1 MGTRKRAGKQEKQ
14 NNIARTIWKETERS
28 VKRNELETIAA
39 ICGATRNTVGSI
51 ICDATLS
58 DEYDDR
64 TERTERSVDDGSRST
79 ATAGSSERDPTTNH
93 RL

>member
-1 MGTRKRAGKQEKQ
+1 MGYRGKKAGKK
-14 NNIARTIWKETERS
+14 NKARTIWKDTERS

-51 ICDATLS
+51 ICNATLT

-64 TERTERSVDDGSRST
+64 TERTEYERSTSDGSTTT
-79 ATAGSSERDPTTNH
+79 ATAGSNERDPTTNH

>member
-1 MGTRKRAGKQEKQ
+1 MGRRAVREKTKH
-14 NNIARTIWKETERS
+14 NLITRTIWKETERS
-28 VKRNELETIAA
+28 VKRNELDTIAA

-51 ICDATLS
+51 ICNATLT

-64 TERTERSVDDGSRST
+64 TERIERSVDDGSRST

>member
-1 MGTRKRAGKQEKQ
+1 MGYRGKKAGKK
-14 NNIARTIWKETERS
+14 NITRTIWKETERS
-28 VKRNELETIAA
+28 VKREQLETIAA

-51 ICDATLS
+51 ICNATLT

-64 TERTERSVDDGSRST
+64 TERTEHERSTSDGSTTT
-79 ATAGSSERDPTTNH
+79 ATAGSSIRDPTTNH